1 MAWATATV
9 LAVAAIAASAAGAGA
24 AAYGQYQQ
32 GKAQES
38 AAKFNAAV
46 QQNNA
51 LASKQQAQYEA
62 DRIRKRNLHL
72 RGAQNAAIAKSG
84 IDVSGSASD
93 VIYDSAMQG
102 EMDALAALYTGKV
115 RSNAEASGAML
126 SRLSGENAR
135 TSSYYSMAGSIL
147 GGASGAAS
155 SGYGYANNPRLS

>member
-1 MAWATATV
+1 MAFATATV
-9 LAVAAIAASAAGAGA
+9 LAIAAVAASVAGAGV
-24 AAYGQYQQ
+24 AAYSAHEQ
-32 GKAQES
+32 GKAQEG

-46 QQNNA
+46 QRNNA
-51 LASKQQAQYEA
+51 MAAQQQAQYEA
-62 DRIRKRNLHL
+62 DRIRKRNTYL

-84 IDVSGSASD
+84 IDISGSASD

-115 RSNAEASGAML
+115 RSNADESGAML

-147 GGASGAAS
+147 GGVSGAANA
-155 SGYGYANNPRLS
+155 GYRYANNPKLS